1 MPPAPAPVRRCRAD
15 DDRGEVAANT
25 AVFLAVVLLT
35 FFCVQFGVWFYGRQV
50 AASAAQHAVDAA
62 RVEQGT
68 AAAGETTGQDYLDQV
83 GGLAT
88 AEITVS
94 RGSETVTATV
104 TGEPPSILGFFHV
117 DVSVTVSGPV
127 ERIVE

>member
-1 MPPAPAPVRRCRAD
+1 MPPAPARRCRAD

-68 AAAGETTGQDYLDQV
+68 AAAGETTGRDYLDQL
-83 GGLAT
+83 GGLES
-88 AEITVS
+88 AEVAES
-94 RGSETVTATV
+94 RGNETVTATV
-104 TGEPPSILGFFHV
+104 AGEPPSILGFFHV
-117 DVSVTVSGPV
+117 GVSVTVSGPV

>member
-1 MPPAPAPVRRCRAD
+1 MPPASARPRRT
-15 DDRGEVAANT
+15 DDRGEIAANT
-25 AVFLAVVLLT
+25 AVFMAVVLLT

-68 AAAGETTGQDYLDQV
+68 AAAGETTGRDYLDQV
-83 GGLAT
+83 GGLET
-88 AEITVS
+88 ADVTVS

-117 DVSVTVSGPV
+117 GVSVTVSGPV

>member
-1 MPPAPAPVRRCRAD
+1 MPPAPARRLRAD

-68 AAAGETTGQDYLDQV
+68 AADGETTGHDYLDQV
-83 GGLAT
+83 GGLET
-88 AEITVS
+88 AEVTVS

-117 DVSVTVSGPV
+117 GVSVTVSGPV
-127 ERIVE
+127 ERVVE

>member
-1 MPPAPAPVRRCRAD
+1 MPPAPARPHRRT
-15 DDRGEVAANT
+15 DDRGEIAANT
-25 AVFLAVVLLT
+25 AVFMAVVLLT

-68 AAAGETTGQDYLDQV
+68 AAAGETTGRDYLDQV
-83 GGLAT
+83 GGLEPADVM
-88 AEITVS
+88 VS

-117 DVSVTVSGPV
+117 GVSVTVSGPV